1 MQRTG
6 RTTGDAAPSPVSRRA
21 TPVKHLAR
29 LFAVLAVALATA
41 VGVTSPASA
50 ESRVITGAYGYFDP
64 GKVMFGL
71 GDTEP
76 DGHTVFISWHVDTY
90 WGEFENDKG
99 NGTWKDVYL
108 PYDWPGALLEW
119 KVCVTRVRCSSWVQ
133 ERL

>member
-1 MQRTG
+1 MQRAK
-6 RTTGDAAPSPVSRRA
+6 RTTIGANSSPVSRRA
-21 TPVKHLAR
+21 VSVKRLAR
-29 LFAVLAVALATA
+29 FFAVPAIALAMA

-64 GKVMFGL
+64 GRAMFGL

-76 DGHTVFISWHVDTY
+76 DGHSVFISWHVDTY
-90 WGEFENDKG
+90 WDEVVNDRG

-108 PYDWPGALLEW
+108 PYDWPGGLLEW

>member
-1 MQRTG
+1 MRRTEQ
-6 RTTGDAAPSPVSRRA
+6 TTDGAQPSPVNRRA
-21 TPVKHLAR
+21 VTARRLAR
-29 LFAVLAVALATA
+29 LFVAPVIALATA

-64 GKVMFGL
+64 GRLMFGL

-90 WGEFENDKG
+90 WDEFENDTG

-108 PYDWPGALLEW
+108 PYNWPDATLEW